1 MSTAVGHAVTTFCQ
15 VGSGLILLV
24 IVGTWLAVLVPMGL
38 RSHDGH
44 PSRSVE
50 RLGDAVRVLVRRS
63 ADTDPREE
71 LPVPAGASR
80 RNPLRSAAGAVKRE
94 VGRGRAA
101 VTSHRRQPL
110 LGRSLTLSRAVD
122 RVGRLLRRQARRPG
136 TSTGWRHRSPVSR
149 ATMLWRR
156 REPAQALSPAVRRRR
171 VLSVI
176 LLVAVGSLLGGQV
189 GPGWLH
195 AVGGAALTLALLVVV
210 DGRRHAAA
218 HADRARRRAELRRFE
233 TRQRPDARPADA
245 RVAAARVAAERRPA
259 TREAAAPLRPAAP
272 SPATAGR
279 EWQPVPVPLPTYVG
293 KAVAPA
299 RPVVVADLPVELVP
313 AIDEPAEE
321 SDDILE
327 RRRAVGGW

>member
-1 MSTAVGHAVTTFCQ
+1 MSTAVGHAVTTLCH

-63 ADTDPREE
+63 ARTDPPEE

-122 RVGRLLRRQARRPG
+122 RVGRLLRRRARRPG
-136 TSTGWRHRSPVSR
+136 TATGWRRRSPVTL

-171 VLSVI
+171 VLSVV

-218 HADRARRRAELRRFE
+218 HADRARRRAGLRRVE

-245 RVAAARVAAERRPA
+245 RVAAARVAAGRRPA
-259 TREAAAPLRPAAP
+259 TRETAAPLRPAAP

-293 KAVAPA
+293 KAVVPA
-299 RPVVVADLPVELVP
+299 RPVVVADLPVESVP

>member
-1 MSTAVGHAVTTFCQ
+1 MSTAVGHAVTTLCH

-44 PSRSVE
+44 SSRSVE

-63 ADTDPREE
+63 ARTDPPEE

-80 RNPLRSAAGAVKRE
+80 RNLLRSAAGAVKRE

-122 RVGRLLRRQARRPG
+122 RVGRLFRRQARRPG
-136 TSTGWRHRSPVSR
+136 TATGWRHRSPVTV

-233 TRQRPDARPADA
+233 ARQRPDARVAGA
-245 RVAAARVAAERRPA
+245 RVAAGRRPA
-259 TREAAAPLRPAAP
+259 TRETAAPLRPAAP
-272 SPATAGR
+272 SPTTAGR

-299 RPVVVADLPVELVP
+299 RPVVVADLPVEQLMP